1 MVDIKE
7 YFEIKNYTIKDGL
20 ISVDGNVS
28 LIKKVKKLPFKFG
41 QIGGYFYCS
50 ENQLTSLVG
59 CPNEVGGDFY
69 CNNNKLTSLVESPNK
84 VGGNFDCYNNKLMSL
99 AGAPKSVGGYF
110 DCANNQLTSL
120 EGAPQSVGGYFYCA
134 YNQLTSLE
142 GAPNSVGIYFDC
154 RYNKL
159 TSLEGAP
166 KEVGG
171 SFYLSWSKDLPLLR
185 LVRYKKVETYN
196 NDQVN
201 DIINK
206 YSNHKPLKEAIIGCQ
221 KELID
226 NGFIG
231 NAAW

>member
-7 YFEIKNYTIKDGL
+7 YFKIKNYTIKDGL
-20 ISVDGNVS
+20 ISADDDDVE
-28 LIKKVKKLPFKFG
+28 LIKKVEKLPVQFG
-41 QIGGYFYCS
+41 HISAGFYCYN
-50 ENQLTSLVG
+50 NQLTSLEG
-59 CPNEVGGDFY
+59 APQ
-69 CNNNKLTSLVESPNK
+69 SL
-84 VGGNFDCYNNKLMSL
+84 GGNFDCR
-99 AGAPKSVGGYF
+99 
-110 DCANNQLTSL
+110 NNQLTSL

-171 SFYLSWSKDLPLLR
+171 VFYCDWSEDLPLLR
-185 LVRYKKVETYN
+185 LVRYQNVRIFN

-206 YSNHKPLKEAIIGCQ
+206 YSYHKPLKEAILLCQ

-226 NGFIG
+226 KGFIG